1 MLCLDSFSLC
11 RYVDEFDIDT
21 TDNVIHKHI
30 PFAVLLI
37 KIAQDWKRAHNGKLP
52 ANVRELK
59 AAITARRRVE
69 EDEDNY
75 TEALKSAYVVLF
87 PPEIS
92 KLSSL
97 TFSFSISNY
106 MS

>member
-59 AAITARRRVE
+59 V
-69 EDEDNY
+69 NFLSLW
-75 TEALKSAYVVLF
+75 LKHYGEKQQHRETSVIAMGG
-87 PPEIS
+87 
-92 KLSSL
+92 
-97 TFSFSISNY
+97 SNETKCF
-106 MS
+106 

>member
-1 MLCLDSFSLC
+1 MFITS
-11 RYVDEFDIDT
+11 YVG
-21 TDNVIHKHI
+21 IHE
-30 PFAVLLI
+30 
-37 KIAQDWKRAHNGKLP
+37 DCC
-52 ANVRELK
+52 ANLVERENQ

>member
-1 MLCLDSFSLC
+1 MWLSYPVLQHMLCLDSFSLC

-37 KIAQDWKRAHNGKLP
+37 KITQDWKRAHNGKLP

-92 KLSSL
+92 KLSS
-97 TFSFSISNY
+97 
-106 MS
+106 

>member
-1 MLCLDSFSLC
+1 VFLTS
-11 RYVDEFDIDT
+11 YV
-21 TDNVIHKHI
+21 VIYE
-30 PFAVLLI
+30 
-37 KIAQDWKRAHNGKLP
+37 DCC
-52 ANVRELK
+52 ANLVERENQ

-92 KLSSL
+92 KLL
-97 TFSFSISNY
+97 FLNFFFFYKQLYELGIRVVIVVRVCKHL
-106 MS
+106 

>member
-1 MLCLDSFSLC
+1 VFLNS
-11 RYVDEFDIDT
+11 YV
-21 TDNVIHKHI
+21 VIYE
-30 PFAVLLI
+30 
-37 KIAQDWKRAHNGKLP
+37 DCC
-52 ANVRELK
+52 ANLVERENQ

-92 KLSSL
+92 KLSS
-97 TFSFSISNY
+97 
-106 MS
+106 